1 MANAKEIRDRMN
13 SVRDT
18 RKITNAMYLIA
29 STKMQKARRELDK
42 TRPYF
47 ESIRKEIKRIFADGD
62 QPESRYFRDVKS
74 NDAKCGILVITA
86 DKGLAGSY
94 NSNIIKL
101 TEELLERY
109 PKHELYVVGQY
120 GRQYFNS
127 HKINLV
133 EDFEFSAQEPSM
145 RTARQICSRLLDR
158 YDDGHIERL
167 VVVYTD
173 MQKGSVYE
181 TRERRV
187 LPFKHGAFTDE
198 QDRIEYEDDLEEN
211 LNNKSSFEFYP
222 SVIEVLDGMLQSYI
236 SGYIY
241 SALVDSYCCEQ
252 NARMEAMD
260 SANRNADKI
269 LVDLRI
275 QYNRVRQAA
284 ITQEITEVS
293 AGAKAQKRKRKKKK
307 CILAE

>member
-47 ESIRKEIKRIFADGD
+47 ELLRKEIKRVFANNDVN
-62 QPESRYFRDVKS
+62 SKYFRNVKS
-74 NDAKCGILVITA
+74 TEVKCGILVLTA

-101 TEELLERY
+101 TEKLLERY
-109 PKHELYVVGQY
+109 PNHELYVLGQY
-120 GRQYFNS
+120 GRHYFES
-127 HKINLV
+127 HQIPFFG
-133 EDFEFSAQEPSM
+133 EFDFSATEPSM
-145 RTARQICSRLLDR
+145 RKARQICSKLLER
-158 YDDGHIERL
+158 YEAGNIEEL
-167 VVVYTD
+167 LVVYTD

-181 TRERRV
+181 PRDRR
-187 LPFKHGAFTDE
+187 LIPFKQGEFIDE
-198 QDRIEYEDDLEEN
+198 IDQCEYEDGADGLAEI
-211 LNNKSSFEFYP
+211 KRSFEFYP
-222 SVIEVLDGMLQSYI
+222 TVLSVLDGMLQSYI

-241 SALVDSYCCEQ
+241 SAMVDAYCCEQ

-269 LVDLRI
+269 LVELRI

-293 AGAKAQKRKRKKKK
+293 AGAKAQKKKRKKKK